1 MTIVLD
7 CGTTNTKL
15 YLVQG
20 KSCIRETVLPVGI
33 RNIAGGMT
41 KTQLKNRIRDGIE
54 HLVAESGT
62 DEQVEKLVAYGMITS
77 ELGFC
82 ELPHLDAPAGLAELQ
97 KGVCVQTDPELI
109 RGVPVVYIRGL
120 RNKVC
125 PALPQETQLSQFDFM
140 RGEETQTIGILKAY
154 RPKLPAA
161 VIVLSS
167 HTKFVLLGADG
178 EIKGSYTT
186 VSGQLYMAVK
196 ENTSI
201 GKSLAH
207 TPGVELSRSEDEL
220 IESAKTCLRCGGF
233 TRAMMMPRFMESFEG
248 YNEADRD
255 TFFQAAIELEDL
267 KLLEMESAAP
277 LLQAQEYLILGQKRR
292 SELFARLLREHIGTH
307 RLVRVIWEQEEIQ
320 KINIAGTLAIAD
332 REERKNEHEL

>member
-1 MTIVLD
+1 M
-7 CGTTNTKL
+7 
-15 YLVQG
+15 
-20 KSCIRETVLPVGI
+20 
-33 RNIAGGMT
+33 
-41 KTQLKNRIRDGIE
+41 
-54 HLVAESGT
+54 
-62 DEQVEKLVAYGMITS
+62 EKLVAYGMITS

-277 LLQAQEYLILGQKRR
+277 LLQAQ
-292 SELFARLLREHIGTH
+292 
-307 RLVRVIWEQEEIQ
+307 
-320 KINIAGTLAIAD
+320 
-332 REERKNEHEL
+332 